1 MGNLLCI
8 HDTKGG
14 VFTFEKAL
22 YNYPM
27 LQGVCADYVYH
38 KHFKNIFEEFH
49 DLKVDISKRLE
60 STFKVIPKRW
70 KVECTF
76 SQLNNSRRVSKDY
89 EIKTVYAETMCII
102 SHFHTLLRRF

>member
-38 KHFKNIFEEFH
+38 KHFKNIFEEFY

-76 SQLNNSRRVSKDY
+76 S
-89 EIKTVYAETMCII
+89 
-102 SHFHTLLRRF
+102 